1 MSHRSGEHNS
11 APYLDFLSGGF
22 IEAMWE
28 TLIALIMAGAICISL
43 ISLSVHLNKAKTL
56 RESDV
61 RTVQS
66 AAEQRLPSVANIG
79 APEAAP
85 HFN

>member
-22 IEAMWE
+22 IQAMWE
-28 TLIALIMAGAICISL
+28 TLIAMIMAGAICISL
-43 ISLSVHLNKAKTL
+43 ISLSGHLNKAKTL
-56 RESDV
+56 REG
-61 RTVQS
+61 
-66 AAEQRLPSVANIG
+66 LPSVANIG

>member
-22 IEAMWE
+22 IQAMWE

-56 RESDV
+56 REG
-61 RTVQS
+61 
-66 AAEQRLPSVANIG
+66 LPSVANIG